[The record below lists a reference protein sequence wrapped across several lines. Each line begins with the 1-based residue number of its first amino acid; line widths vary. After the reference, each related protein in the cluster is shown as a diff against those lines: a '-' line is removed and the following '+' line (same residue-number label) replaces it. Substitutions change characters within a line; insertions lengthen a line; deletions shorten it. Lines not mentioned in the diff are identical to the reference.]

1 MLFTSTI
8 RVITTKRNTTNNQLH
23 TENSFIM
30 SSRGPN
36 SDGGEERDES
46 MMPKRFIFNDTDLQH
61 FLDSPSK
68 HALLRQVTAMGKSC
82 AGVRTMQ
89 YDPNDPLCGLSPAM
103 ACLHGALREMHDTW
117 LVDFPPD
124 GTTRARFGNP
134 SFRSWHSRLVQRSA
148 SIVHSILQTNAQYPP
163 PGTAVVGYEKDVLAM
178 ASTRGVTA
186 AQTTMEID
194 TVRDEQDRVAIT
206 ELCAYLRDSFGQ
218 PVRLDYGT
226 GHESSFQV
234 FLFALSKIGCFGSTL
249 TEPPPPERL
258 KAITLSIYSA
268 YLAVTR
274 QLQTDYMLEPAGSH
288 GVWGLG
294 TYEGGRGLLCLDWK
308 FSFFVHDKCLA
319 HCFCLLMVFLWD
331 RTHC

>member
-1 MLFTSTI
+1 MS
-8 RVITTKRNTTNNQLH
+8 
-23 TENSFIM
+23 
-30 SSRGPN
+30 SSRGT
-36 SDGGEERDES
+36 DTKEGQGEDEES
-46 MMPKRFIFNDTDLQH
+46 MMPKRFIFNDGDLQH

-82 AGVRTMQ
+82 AGVRTVQ

-103 ACLHGALREMHDTW
+103 ACLHGALREMHGTW
-117 LVDFPPD
+117 LVDLPPD
-124 GTTRARFGNP
+124 GMTRARFGNP
-134 SFRSWHSRLVQRSA
+134 SFRSWHARLVQRSV
-148 SIVHSILQTNAQYPP
+148 SIVHAILQINAQHPP
-163 PGTAVVGYEKDVLAM
+163 SSIEYDKDVLVA
-178 ASTRGVTA
+178 ASKRGVTA
-186 AQTTMEID
+186 TRTTMEIE
-194 TVRDEQDRVAIT
+194 TVQDQQDRAAIV

-226 GHESSFQV
+226 GHESSFQI

-294 TYEGGRGLLCLDWK
+294 T
-308 FSFFVHDKCLA
+308 
-319 HCFCLLMVFLWD
+319 
-331 RTHC
+331 